1 MGVPLSHLH
10 WHQYPQA
17 TVPVQLG
24 QTKKR
29 MDNYLGRVVGEVAHA
44 GLAENGLENLP
55 CPSSLLLGV
64 LVTLLPK
71 MVPRLMPYFLGS
83 TAPEVKSRFSDP
95 QYLLENEEV
104 FREKFVE
111 NLKMVEDIVEAAD
124 DNTLERKSQDYT
136 GFKRFLFGSLEA
148 LDINVSDYIGGLEVK
163 SVQKLARIAQGE
175 DSMSGLYNIIADGII
190 AVSSFIFNN
199 YLLVD

>member
-1 MGVPLSHLH
+1 
-10 WHQYPQA
+10 
-17 TVPVQLG
+17 
-24 QTKKR
+24 

-83 TAPEVKSRFSDP
+83 AAPEVKSRFSDP

-111 NLKMVEDIVEAAD
+111 NLKMVEDIVEAAE

-190 AVSSFIFNN
+190 TVSSFIFNN

>member
-1 MGVPLSHLH
+1 MGVPPSHWPVPLLH
-10 WHQYPQA
+10 LYSRDCH
-17 TVPVQLG
+17 

-29 MDNYLGRVVGEVAHA
+29 MDNYLGRVVGGVAHA

-83 TAPEVKSRFSDP
+83 ASAEVKSRFSDP
-95 QYLLENEEV
+95 QYLLESE
-104 FREKFVE
+104 
-111 NLKMVEDIVEAAD
+111 EDIVSAAE

-148 LDINVSDYIGGLEVK
+148 L
-163 SVQKLARIAQGE
+163 
-175 DSMSGLYNIIADGII
+175 
-190 AVSSFIFNN
+190 
-199 YLLVD
+199 

>member
-1 MGVPLSHLH
+1 
-10 WHQYPQA
+10 
-17 TVPVQLG
+17 
-24 QTKKR
+24 

-44 GLAENGLENLP
+44 GLASNGLENLP

-83 TAPEVKSRFSDP
+83 ASA
-95 QYLLENEEV
+95 EEL
-104 FREKFVE
+104 FREKFIE
-111 NLKMVEDIVEAAD
+111 NLKIVEDVVMAAE
-124 DNTLERKSQDYT
+124 DNTLERKRQDYT

-148 LDINVSDYIGGLEVK
+148 LDINVSDYIGGLEVR
-163 SVQKLARIAQGE
+163 SVQRLTRIAQGE
-175 DSMSGLYNIIADGII
+175 DSMSGLYNVITDGIM

-199 YLLVD
+199 CLLVD

>member
-1 MGVPLSHLH
+1 MGVPPSHWPVLLLH
-10 WHQYPQA
+10 LYSRDCH
-17 TVPVQLG
+17 

-64 LVTLLPK
+64 LVALLPK

-83 TAPEVKSRFSDP
+83 ASAEVKSRFSDP
-95 QYLLENEEV
+95 GYLIESEEV

-111 NLKMVEDIVEAAD
+111 NLRMVEDIVTAAE

-148 LDINVSDYIGGLEVK
+148 LDINVSDYIGGLEVR
-163 SVQKLARIAQGE
+163 SVQRLAP
-175 DSMSGLYNIIADGII
+175 DSAGRGLI
-190 AVSSFIFNN
+190 V
-199 YLLVD
+199 

>member
-1 MGVPLSHLH
+1 
-10 WHQYPQA
+10 
-17 TVPVQLG
+17 
-24 QTKKR
+24 

-83 TAPEVKSRFSDP
+83 ASAEVKSRFSDP
-95 QYLLENEEV
+95 GYLIESEEV

-111 NLKMVEDIVEAAD
+111 NLRMVEDIVTAAE

-148 LDINVSDYIGGLEVK
+148 LDINVSDYIGGLEVR
-163 SVQKLARIAQGE
+163 SVQRLARIAQGE
-175 DSMSGLYNIIADGII
+175 DSMSGLYNIIADGIM